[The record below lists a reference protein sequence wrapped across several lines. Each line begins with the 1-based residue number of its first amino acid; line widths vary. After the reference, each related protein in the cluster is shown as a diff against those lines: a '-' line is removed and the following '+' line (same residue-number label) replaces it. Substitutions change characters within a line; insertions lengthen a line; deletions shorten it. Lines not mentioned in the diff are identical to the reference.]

1 MHLRSRRGFVVA
13 AMLLLAACNPGPA
26 DRASSKAAAAPAA
39 SPSIDVGPP
48 AASGTLTWT
57 APAGWQSEPPAS
69 SMRRAQYRVPGE
81 GGAAEC
87 LVFYFGP
94 GQGGDPAAN
103 AQRWASQFT
112 SGTGGDAAPLTTSTT
127 KVGTLPVTL
136 VEVKGTYL
144 GGMGSDS
151 GQPKPG
157 YQLLGA
163 VVEAPDG
170 NWFFKLTGPAATVEG
185 QRASFQ
191 ALVQSLR

>member
-1 MHLRSRRGFVVA
+1 LVVA
-13 AMLLLAACNPGPA
+13 ALFLFAACNSGPA
-26 DRASSKAAAAPAA
+26 DRAPSKAASAPAA
-39 SPSIDVGPP
+39 SPGVVDVGSP
-48 AASGTLTWT
+48 ASGGSLTWT
-57 APAGWQSEPPAS
+57 VPAGWQSEPPPS
-69 SMRRAQYRVPGE
+69 PMRRAQYRVAGE
-81 GGAAEC
+81 GGPAEC

-94 GQGGDPAAN
+94 GQGGDPASN

-112 SGTGGDAAPLTTSTT
+112 SGTAGGAAPLTTSTT